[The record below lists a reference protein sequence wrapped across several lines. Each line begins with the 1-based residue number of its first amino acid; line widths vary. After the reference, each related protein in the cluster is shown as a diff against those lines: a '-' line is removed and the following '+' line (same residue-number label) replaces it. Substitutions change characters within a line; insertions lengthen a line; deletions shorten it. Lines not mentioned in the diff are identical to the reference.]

1 MKTIEQAVG
10 HQYMVVICQSEG
22 LLALG
27 FAVQPHNVEQAAVLA
42 CERDET

>member
-27 FAVQPHNVEQAAVLA
+27 FAVQRHNVEQAAVLA